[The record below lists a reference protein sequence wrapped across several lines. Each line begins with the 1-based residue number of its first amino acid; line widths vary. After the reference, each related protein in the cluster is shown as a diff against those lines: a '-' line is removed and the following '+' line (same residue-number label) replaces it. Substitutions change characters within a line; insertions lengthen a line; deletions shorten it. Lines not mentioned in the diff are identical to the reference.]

1 MEYGYTFRSYI
12 IKHRSCY
19 FHKNALKKQ
28 KHTHTA
34 ATGSQLKLTS
44 GRAPPRQHLGTCCLC
59 AVTCMI
65 SPPSA
70 LNLKPI
76 WQDATQCWHIL
87 IRNSPRQGS
96 QPGTLMSGITSS
108 LLNTHTH
115 AWLVQQA
122 SVAASVEER
131 GRGGWSREM
140 AQQRVPRHI
149 KLALRCYQGQ
159 QEDRQ
164 VSNSGQNN
172 KPHHE
177 TETSD
182 FRREDKAEEEIKT
195 KHLHVQYV

>member
-19 FHKNALKKQ
+19 FHENALKKQ

-65 SPPSA
+65 SPSSA

-96 QPGTLMSGITSS
+96 QPGTLMSGIMSS
-108 LLNTHTH
+108 LLNTHTRM
-115 AWLVQQA
+115 AGSAGQCGSISGGERQGRLKSRNGATKSSTPYKVGP
-122 SVAASVEER
+122 SMLPRAA
-131 GRGGWSREM
+131 
-140 AQQRVPRHI
+140 
-149 KLALRCYQGQ
+149 
-159 QEDRQ
+159 
-164 VSNSGQNN
+164 
-172 KPHHE
+172 
-177 TETSD
+177 
-182 FRREDKAEEEIKT
+182 RR
-195 KHLHVQYV
+195 

>member
-12 IKHRSCY
+12 IKYRSCY
-19 FHKNALKKQ
+19 FHKNPLKKQ

-59 AVTCMI
+59 AVTCI
-65 SPPSA
+65 TSPSSA

-87 IRNSPRQGS
+87 IRSSPRQRS
-96 QPGTLMSGITSS
+96 QPGTLMSGIASS
-108 LLNTHTH
+108 LLNTHTRM
-115 AWLVQQA
+115 AG
-122 SVAASVEER
+122 SASVEER

-140 AQQRVPRHI
+140 AQQRVLRHI
-149 KLALRCYQGQ
+149 MLALRCYQGQ
-159 QEDRQ
+159 QEGRQ